1 MKKEIFYW
9 GPFIDDSI
17 ATVNAMYNSAIAVNK
32 FSKKY
37 RISIINAVG
46 EWESKKED
54 EKSIRFLDFKNNVVN
69 KIPKYGFINSRLS
82 YWIIFFKSFFPL
94 KKLLT
99 EKKPEFLVIHLLVSL
114 PMTLFF
120 LFRFKTKLILRIS
133 GKPKL
138 NIFRIFIWKL
148 ISKKIDKVFCP
159 TDETRLDLIKK
170 NIFSSKKIYLLHDP
184 IINIKKFI
192 SFKKDKEL
200 DPRFKKNNIILV
212 GRLTKQK
219 NFKLIID
226 AYKKNENFMKKYQI
240 FIFGDG
246 ELEKNLK
253 TKVKN
258 YELEN
263 KIIFLGYKKNIYKY
277 MANSKLFIL
286 TSLWEDPGFVLIE
299 AAMNNLPIL
308 SSNCPHGPKEI
319 IGNDEYGGYLFQS
332 DNLASLSK
340 KLNFFMQDSE
350 RNVLKKKKYI
360 KRKIKKYTLF
370 NHSLVLEEYLS
381 NKI

>member
-54 EKSIRFLDFKNNVVN
+54 EKSIRFFDFKNNVVN

-212 GRLTKQK
+212 CRLTKQK

-370 NHSLVLEEYLS
+370 NHSSVLEEYLS

>member
-308 SSNCPHGPKEI
+308 LSNCPHGPKEI

>member
-226 AYKKNENFMKKYQI
+226 AYKKNEKFMKKYQI

>member
-1 MKKEIFYW
+1 MKKIDYW

>member
-350 RNVLKKKKYI
+350 RNVLKKKNI
-360 KRKIKKYTLF
+360 
-370 NHSLVLEEYLS
+370 
-381 NKI
+381 

>member
-350 RNVLKKKKYI
+350 RNVLKRKKYI

>member
-54 EKSIRFLDFKNNVVN
+54 EKSIRFFDFKNNVVN

-370 NHSLVLEEYLS
+370 NHSSVLEEYLS

>member
-263 KIIFLGYKKNIYKY
+263 KIIFLGYKRNIYKY

>member
-17 ATVNAMYNSAIAVNK
+17 ATVKAMYNSATAINRYSNNYK
-32 FSKKY
+32 
-37 RISIINAVG
+37 ISIINAAG
-46 EWESKKED
+46 EWKPKIED
-54 EKSIRFLDFKNNVVN
+54 KRFIKFLNLQNNFID
-69 KIPKYGFINSRLS
+69 KLPKYGFFNSRLS
-82 YWIIFFKSFFPL
+82 YWIIFFKCFFPL

-99 EKKPEFLVIHLLVSL
+99 EKKPDFLIIHLLVSL
-114 PMTLFF
+114 PMILFF

-138 NIFRIFIWKL
+138 NIIRIFIWKL

-159 TDETRLDLIKK
+159 TDETRQHLIKK
-170 NIFSSKKIYLLHDP
+170 KIFSSKKIYLLYDP

-226 AYKKNENFMKKYQI
+226 AYKKNKDLMKKFQI

-246 ELEKNLK
+246 ELEKSLK
-253 TKVKN
+253 DKVKD
-258 YELEN
+258 YELEK

-286 TSLWEDPGFVLIE
+286 TSLWEDPGFVLVE
-299 AAMNNLPIL
+299 AAMNNLSIL

-319 IGNDEYGGYLFQS
+319 IGNNEYGGYLFKS
-332 DNLASLSK
+332 DDLASLNEK
-340 KLNFFMQDSE
+340 FHFFMKDSE
-350 RNVLKKKKYI
+350 KNILKKKKYI
-360 KRKIKKYTLF
+360 KNKIKKYSLF
-370 NHSLVLEEYLS
+370 SHSLSLQGYLDTDS
-381 NKI
+381 